1 MLDCHYD
8 CRKRKFQPWRKICG
22 HAVSSDSSYSRSGI
36 SQGLAMVR
44 RRETLRVSSANR
56 ALYLPVREIK
66 SKPAFVFRGGG
77 NSTAP
82 LGEK

>member
-1 MLDCHYD
+1 MTAERGSFSHGGKYVGML
-8 CRKRKFQPWRKICG
+8 CR
-22 HAVSSDSSYSRSGI
+22 RSGI